1 MRRFQDLVQEK
12 LHVMREDKF
21 VADEVHAWALLS
33 YLLDKLKNY
42 LMNEEDRHKDFE
54 QDNTEILLWLSYIGG
69 LAQHSAEQLKLIP
82 ISDGA
87 VNSGSSGDGK
97 HLYIILENVLAH
109 ILSNKRPSKQ
119 PLQKSP
125 NNKRWFDVQF
135 SEEYIGD
142 LARIVGNYKK
152 KENDE

>member
-21 VADEVHAWALLS
+21 IADEIHAWALLS

-82 ISDGA
+82 IAEGTVSSSSD
-87 VNSGSSGDGK
+87 DGK
-97 HLYIILENVLAH
+97 YLFSLLDSILSH

-119 PLQKSP
+119 PLQKS
-125 NNKRWFDVQF
+125 NKNRRWFDVQF

-152 KENDE
+152 KEKDE